1 MDPDSRSVP
10 PQSDNPVSATR
21 YDTSNAEENPGVSYR
36 FLQQFVSFWINRFF
50 RNVEIHRATILK
62 NGPAI
67 FAMNHPNNLI
77 DTLLVG
83 YAIKR
88 KVHYLATAQMFRNK
102 LLSLFLHNIGIIPVY
117 RKQDDPTHSEKNI
130 STFQECYQV
139 LSRNGAIGIYPEGIT
154 HAEPRVKKI
163 KTGAARIA
171 LEAEAQFHNGIQLI
185 PIGLNYS
192 IRKSFRSEV
201 VVNLGKPIEVSAYSA
216 HYQVDPAGT
225 VDQLTSDLQE
235 AMEREIIHVDTP
247 DFERL
252 LRSLERVY
260 KAELIQNLL
269 EKSGIP
275 RKEVDSIRLSKKLV
289 EAIEYFNQTDPMRL
303 RAFRVKLDLYETRL
317 KKLHLQ
323 DEALMRL
330 TDNKHT
336 YRAFLV
342 RVALLLIG
350 FPFAFWGGLNHFLPY
365 HISRW
370 ISQRIAKKETDYAT
384 VRIICGI
391 ILYPVF
397 YAAQIYW
404 TLKLFGWMPA
414 FLYGITLPIFGAFAY
429 YYWDKFQAFRSS
441 MQLFFVMLT
450 RKQLI
455 LQMKERREK
464 LIELLDRAKEEY
476 LNAQIQN

>member
-1 MDPDSRSVP
+1 MAPDRSSLP
-10 PQSDNPVSATR
+10 PESGNRVATTPYDNAGA
-21 YDTSNAEENPGVSYR
+21 AEKSGIGYR

-50 RNVEIHRATILK
+50 RNVEIHRATTLK
-62 NGPAI
+62 KGPMI

-102 LLSLFLHNIGIIPVY
+102 LLSFFLHNIGIIPVY
-117 RKQDDPTHSEKNI
+117 RKQDDPTHSEKNV
-130 STFQECYQV
+130 STFQECFQV

-171 LEAEAQFHNGIQLI
+171 LEAEVQFHDGIQLI

-201 VVNLGKPIEVSAYSA
+201 VINIGKPIEVSVYSA
-216 HYQVDPAGT
+216 RYQMDPSGT

-235 AMEREIIHVDTP
+235 AMEWEIIHVDKP

-260 KAELIQNLL
+260 KAELIQDLL
-269 EKSGIP
+269 KKNGIS

-303 RAFRVKLDLYETRL
+303 RAFRLELDLYETRL

-330 TDNKHT
+330 TENKHS
-336 YRAFLV
+336 YRAFLI
-342 RVALLLIG
+342 RIALLLTG
-350 FPFAFWGGLNHFLPY
+350 FPFALWGVLNHFLPY

-370 ISQRIAKKETDYAT
+370 ISQKIAKKETDYAT
-384 VRIICGI
+384 VRIICSI

-404 TLKLFGWMPA
+404 TLKNFGWMPA

-429 YYWDKFQAFRSS
+429 YYWDKFQAFRNSL
-441 MQLFFVMLT
+441 QLFFVMLT
-450 RKQLI
+450 RKHLI
-455 LQMKERREK
+455 LQMKERRQK
-464 LIELLDRAKEEY
+464 LIKLLDDAKEEY